1 MAEQIVQS
9 IVDWIYLIP
18 PLGIYLIFIL
28 IAYVENVLPPLPGDV
43 LLAFGG
49 YLAAD
54 GSLSLPL
61 LWVITVLASVVGFMN
76 MYWIGHKLGAHV
88 EDNKE
93 THFLLRF
100 INYKYFEKGKKWMAR
115 YGQWVI
121 FGNRFLAG
129 TRSVISLTAGMSHL
143 NIRYTVMNSLIS
155 SALWNALLLFAGWFV
170 RDNWRVIGGYL
181 STYGK
186 VILIGI
192 GITVLARILW
202 VKFGQNRTK
211 ESEREK

>member
-1 MAEQIVQS
+1 MAEQVVQS

-18 PLGIYLIFIL
+18 PFGIYLIFIA
-28 IAYVENVLPPLPGDV
+28 IAYIENVLPPLPGDV

-54 GSLSLPL
+54 GSLSLPV
-61 LWVITVLASVVGFMN
+61 LWIITVLASVVGFMN
-76 MYWIGHKLGAHV
+76 MYWIGNKLGGHV
-88 EDNKE
+88 EENKE

-100 INYKYFEKGKKWMAR
+100 INYKYFEKGKKWMGK

-143 NIRYTVMNSLIS
+143 NLRFTILNSFIS
-155 SALWNALLLFAGWFV
+155 SALWNALLLLAGWFV
-170 RDNWRVIGGYL
+170 RDNWKVIGGYL

-186 VILIGI
+186 VILLCI
-192 GITVLARILW
+192 GITILARFLW
-202 VKFGQNRTK
+202 VKFGRK
-211 ESEREK
+211 ISSENEVEE